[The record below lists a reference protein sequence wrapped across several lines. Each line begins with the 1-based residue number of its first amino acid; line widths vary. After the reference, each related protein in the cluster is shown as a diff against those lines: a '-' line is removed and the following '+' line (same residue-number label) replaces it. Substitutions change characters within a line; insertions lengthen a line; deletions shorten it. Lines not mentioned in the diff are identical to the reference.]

1 MRLLDISKNIKTF
14 INDSSFVRDNWDII
28 IALTSF
34 TVFAIIFFNY
44 YIYSATGDALSYVH
58 IAQAY
63 ASGDVSEAVNGYWS
77 PLFSWLMIPF
87 LFFNSN
93 PLYAVYV
100 LKIVSLII
108 GFFTI
113 ISIRRLY
120 NKFEMDLLVK
130 RVFLFSLIPVI
141 LYFSLKINTPDLLVV
156 LILVYYL
163 SLIFNPQYSNKISF
177 GILCGFTGAL
187 SYLTKSYLFF
197 FFLVHFLLFNLI
209 YYFRSNKIKKR
220 NVLKNLILGLTV
232 FFLISGL
239 WIGVISDKYDKF
251 TISTA
256 GEYNQAM
263 MGPDYAGHHPLYHV
277 GLIEPPGKFATSIWD
292 EPSFTKLNHWSPFT
306 SWANFEYQLQLLVE
320 NIFIAFAI
328 IKSFFIVSIFII
340 ILSILFIFKF
350 KSDKLS
356 RNRLLYLLL
365 TIFIY
370 IGGYTLVTVEWRYF
384 WFIFI
389 LIMFTGFYLVSTL
402 FKHKTINS
410 SLRNVFLI
418 LLVAS
423 FVIQPVFELVL
434 FSNPENS
441 AYDLSETLKTDYGIQ
456 GNIASNDKWGEMTTI
471 SYYLNAKYF
480 GLTQKSHNYMDLQ
493 KELESNNIKYYFVWN
508 NIDNMVLSED
518 YKEITNDKIKGLRI
532 YMRI

>member
-1 MRLLDISKNIKTF
+1 MIQMLT
-14 INDSSFVRDNWDII
+14 INKSFKENWDII

-34 TVFAIIFFNY
+34 IILAIIFFNF
-44 YIYSATGDALSYVH
+44 YIYSATGDALSYIH
-58 IAQAY
+58 ISQAY

-77 PLFSWLMIPF
+77 PLLSWFMVPF

-100 LKIVSLII
+100 LKIISLII

-130 RVFLFSLIPVI
+130 RIFLFSLVPVI
-141 LYFSLKINTPDLLVV
+141 LYFSLIMNTPDLLVV
-156 LILVYYL
+156 WVLVYYL
-163 SLIFNPQYSNKISF
+163 SLIFDPEYSNKTSF
-177 GILCGFTGAL
+177 GVLCGFTGAL

-197 FFLVHFLLFNLI
+197 FFLLHFLLFNLI
-209 YYFRSNKIKKR
+209 YYFRSTRIQKR
-220 NVLKNLILGLTV
+220 NVLKNLFLGLTI
-232 FFLISGL
+232 FFIISGL
-239 WIGVISDKYDKF
+239 WITIISDKYDKF

-256 GEYNQAM
+256 GEYNQAI
-263 MGPDYAGHHPLYHV
+263 MGPGYAGHHPLYQV

-292 EPSFTKLNHWSPFT
+292 EPSFTKLNNWSPFG
-306 SWANFEYQLQLLVE
+306 SWMNFEYQLQLIVK
-320 NIFIAFAI
+320 NILHVFEI
-328 IKSFFIVSIFII
+328 IESFFIVSIFII
-340 ILSILFIFKF
+340 ILNIVFILKSR
-350 KSDKLS
+350 SDKLS
-356 RNRLLYLLL
+356 RNRVLYLLL

-389 LIMFTGFYLVSTL
+389 LIMFTAFYLVSL
-402 FKHKTINS
+402 LYRDKTINS
-410 SLRNVFLI
+410 NLRNILLI

-423 FVIQPVFELVL
+423 FVIQPVFELFL

-441 AYDLSETLKTDYGIQ
+441 AYNLSKTLRTDYGIQ

-471 SYYLNAKYF
+471 SYYLNARYF
-480 GLTQKSHNYMDLQ
+480 GLTKNTNDSV
-493 KELESNNIKYYFVWN
+493 ELKRELLGNDIDYYFVWN
-508 NIDNMVLSED
+508 NNETILLTD
-518 YKEITNDKIKGLRI
+518 YKEITGGRIEDLRI
-532 YMRI
+532 YARIS

>member
-1 MRLLDISKNIKTF
+1 MRLLDISKKIQTF

-44 YIYSATGDALSYVH
+44 YIYSATGDALSYIH

-77 PLFSWLMIPF
+77 PLLSWLMVPF

-93 PLYAVYV
+93 PLYAVYIS
-100 LKIVSLII
+100 KIVSLII

-141 LYFSLKINTPDLLVV
+141 LYFSLRMNTPDLLVV

-163 SLIFNPQYSNKISF
+163 SLIFDPEYPNKASF
-177 GILCGFTGAL
+177 GILCGFMGAL

-209 YYFRSNKIKKR
+209 YYFKSPEVHKR

-256 GEYNQAM
+256 GEYNQAI
-263 MGPDYAGHHPLYHV
+263 MGPEYTGHHPLYDI

-292 EPSFTKLNHWSPFT
+292 EPSFTKLNHWSPFN
-306 SWANFEYQLQLLVE
+306 SWANFEYQLQLIVE
-320 NIFIAFAI
+320 NIFITFAI
-328 IKSFFIVSIFII
+328 LESFFIVSILII

-356 RNRLLYLLL
+356 RNRVLYLLL

-402 FKHKTINS
+402 FKHKNINS

-423 FVIQPVFELVL
+423 FVIQPLYDLVL
-434 FSNPENS
+434 FSDSENS
-441 AYDLSETLKTDYGIQ
+441 ANDLSKTLKMDYGIQ
-456 GNIASNDKWGEMTTI
+456 GNIASNDNWGEMTTI

-480 GLTQKSHNYMDLQ
+480 GLTKNTNDSTELQ
-493 KELESNNIKYYFVWN
+493 RELEKNDIDYYFVWN
-508 NIDNMVLSED
+508 NETILLSG
-518 YKEITNDKIKGLRI
+518 YKDITGGMLNNLKIYSRI
-532 YMRI
+532 R

>member
-1 MRLLDISKNIKTF
+1 MRLLDISKNLT
-14 INDSSFVRDNWDII
+14 INKSFVRENWDII
-28 IALTSF
+28 IALISF
-34 TVFAIIFFNY
+34 IIFAIIFFNF
-44 YIYSATGDALSYVH
+44 YIYSATGDALSYIH
-58 IAQAY
+58 ISQAY

-77 PLFSWLMIPF
+77 PLLSWLMVPF

-120 NKFEMDLLVK
+120 NKFEMDSLVK

-141 LYFSLKINTPDLLVV
+141 LYFSLKVNTPDLLVV

-163 SLIFNPQYSNKISF
+163 SLIFDPQYSNKISF

-209 YYFRSNKIKKR
+209 YYFKSPEVQKR

-239 WIGVISDKYDKF
+239 WVGVISEKYDKF

-256 GEYNQAM
+256 GEYNQAI
-263 MGPDYAGHHPLYHV
+263 MGPDYAGHHPLYNI

-292 EPSFTKLNHWSPFT
+292 EPSFTELNHWSSFT
-306 SWANFEYQLQLLVE
+306 SWANFEYQLQLIVE
-320 NIFIAFAI
+320 NIFITSAI
-328 IKSFFIVSIFII
+328 IESFFIVSIFIM

-356 RNRLLYLLL
+356 RNRVLYLLL

-389 LIMFTGFYLVSTL
+389 LIMFISFYLVSIL

-471 SYYLNAKYF
+471 SYYLNAEYF
-480 GLTQKSHNYMDLQ
+480 GLTKNTNDSVELQ
-493 KELESNNIKYYFVWN
+493 RELLENNIDYYFVWN
-508 NIDNMVLSED
+508 NNDTILLTE
-518 YKEITNDKIKGLRI
+518 YKEITGDKIEDLRI
-532 YMRI
+532 YARIDR